1 MEIILKQDV
10 ENLGYKNDIVNVK
23 PGYANNFLIPS
34 GLATAATAS
43 AKKVLAENLKQR
55 AHKDAAIKAEAEKK
69 AKTIEQVKLKF
80 EMKTTDGVKI
90 YGSVTPAMI
99 AEAIVAQGFEVDKKQ
114 VSVDTIKTVGSYTAT
129 IRVHKEVAAEIPVE
143 VVAAQEQPATP
154 KKEEAPAAEAAP
166 ATEAAT
172 EE

>member
-10 ENLGYKNDIVNVK
+10 ENLGYANDIVSVK

-34 GLATAATAS
+34 GLATAATES
-43 AKKVLAENLKQR
+43 ARKVLAENLRQR
-55 AHKDAAIKAEAEKK
+55 AHKDAKIKADAEAK
-69 AKTIEQVKLKF
+69 AKTLQQVKLKF

-114 VSVDTIKTVGSYTAT
+114 VSVETIKTVGSFVAS

-143 VVAAQEQPATP
+143 VVALSAAKEQ
-154 KKEEAPAAEAAP
+154 APAAEEQAAP
-166 ATEAAT
+166 AETPAE
-172 EE
+172 